1 MSSRPQN
8 EPTSPVSELTQ
19 PTKTNPTPVP
29 ESFDPSTLT
38 SPSTT
43 TTTTAAAPELAPAPV
58 TAPEAAPSSH
68 AHPAFPSLPQPGK
81 LPTTPQEI
89 HHILSLPANQFIAKG
104 LPLLAKVADGKPF
117 EGASLKAWERRNAG
131 EQLLALYEAGD
142 EVYETADE
150 RVKEIGGGLVYV
162 LSARITLGQGNP
174 VIWSDKMLDFAINL
188 CELADPAQLR
198 ISHQRVAAFAW
209 GLLRLSQQ
217 LSKVKLVI
225 PAITSLIQK
234 LNYHQTFSPIFGALL
249 EACLVTRQFDHPSL
263 GLVLDIIFLNVK
275 TTAPTYLD
283 ILTYYHHAGA
293 VTMAVGDFRKAKEYY
308 LTAVTVPTTTASAIQ
323 LACAKR
329 ALLCELIVTGKKIV
343 WPKYTP
349 IPVTR
354 IIEKYATSYNELA
367 KEFEAHNWAAVRKAH
382 TVAEFEKDCNRG
394 LIEQVVNSIHRHMI
408 LRLRKTYIRLTVDSL
423 ARRLRVGDDL
433 PKAERVVAIL
443 DDMIKSGEVSAILTP
458 SVTRPQSHS
467 QAIVEFITTAE
478 SFTSPAALGRL
489 ERAGALAALLQEHL
503 AEGSRRLGTSK
514 EYLRKQA
521 QCLESNGKKNKGD
534 EFDQLMEAEEAME
547 PGPGSGKTM
556 GSSGGGGSKSGGL
569 RGVAS
574 NMADRGF

>member
-1 MSSRPQN
+1 MSFHPQN
-8 EPTSPVSELTQ
+8 EPASPVSEQTRH
-19 PTKTNPTPVP
+19 TDANPVP
-29 ESFDPSTLT
+29 ESLSPSSTLT
-38 SPSTT
+38 LSS
-43 TTTTAAAPELAPAPV
+43 AATPAPV
-58 TAPEAAPSSH
+58 PVSAAAATPFSH
-68 AHPAFPSLPQPGK
+68 AHPAFPALPQLGK

-89 HHILSLPANQFIAKG
+89 HQILSLPANQFTAKA

-150 RVKEIGGGLVYV
+150 RVKEIGGGLIYV
-162 LSARITLGQGNP
+162 LSARITLGQGNA
-174 VIWSDKMLDFAINL
+174 VVWSDKMLNFAIRL

-198 ISHQRVAAFAW
+198 ICHQRVAAFAW

-263 GLVLDIIFLNVK
+263 GLVLDIIFLDVK

-293 VTMAVGDFRKAKEYY
+293 VTMAVGDFCKAKEYY

-349 IPVTR
+349 TPVTR

-367 KEFEAHNWAAVRKAH
+367 KEFEAHNWANVRRAH
-382 TVAEFEKDCNRG
+382 TVAEFEKDCNSG

-408 LRLRKTYIRLTVDSL
+408 LRLRKTYMRLTVDSL
-423 ARRLRVGDDL
+423 ARRLRVGDDM

-458 SVTRPQSHS
+458 SATQPQSHS
-467 QAIVEFITTAE
+467 QAIIEFITATE

-489 ERAGALAALLQEHL
+489 ERASAVAALLQEHL
-503 AEGSRRLGTSK
+503 AEGSRRLGASK
-514 EYLRKQA
+514 EYLVKQA
-521 QCLESNGKKNKGD
+521 QYLESNSKKNKGD
-534 EFDQLMEAEEAME
+534 EFDQLMEAEETME
-547 PGPGSGKTM
+547 PGAGSGKMM
-556 GSSGGGGSKSGGL
+556 GSSGGGGSKSGSL

-574 NMADRGF
+574 NMADIGF